1 MALRKIKRTSH
12 NSDDV
17 KRLQQQNLRTCKDVL
32 SRSTLELFKII
43 GKSQSSVEELIR
55 NVSLLCAPKA
65 CTAAQLLQKRKLKT
79 NTCPF
84 FATSLPD
91 LDKVLHGGIPIGSIT
106 ELAGPAG
113 CGKTQFCMMLSL
125 LSTLPTEMCG
135 MAGRVIYIDTE
146 STFSASRLV
155 EMARNKYPDYFN
167 DEDRLKNLTENV
179 LVDFHSTCDS
189 LVNRFQELEMDII
202 SQKVKLL
209 IVDSIASL
217 VRKEFGGHLE
227 YNMAERTNF
236 LTKTAAI
243 LKNISESFQIPVV
256 VTNQITTRLATTS
269 KDFQTCNAG
278 NAYATVALGN
288 TWSHSVNTRLII
300 EYVDSV
306 LRQVMVAKSPI
317 APFTSFYYTIQSAGI
332 VQEKDS
338 AYHYYGTDPTVQ
350 RIRVRTDV
358 L

>member
-32 SRSTLELFKII
+32 NRSTLELFKIV
-43 GKSQSSVEELIR
+43 GKSQSSVEALIR
-55 NVSLLCAPKA
+55 NVSLLCAPKP
-65 CTAAQLLQKRKLKT
+65 CTAAQLLEKRKLKT
-79 NTCPF
+79 STRPF

-91 LDKVLHGGIPIGSIT
+91 LDKVLHGGILIGSIT

-125 LSTLPTEMCG
+125 LSTLPTEMRG
-135 MAGRVIYIDTE
+135 MAGSVIYIDTE

-202 SQKVKLL
+202 SKKVKLL

-227 YNMAERTNF
+227 YNMAERANF
-236 LTKTAAI
+236 LTKTAAL

-269 KDFQTCNAG
+269 RDFQTCNAG

-358 L
+358 F